1 VSTSAERL
9 KAALSDRYDVERE
22 LGSGGMGTV
31 FLARDVKH
39 DRHVAIKVFHPELAA
54 SLGTERFLRE
64 ISVTAGLAHP
74 HILPLY
80 DSGEVSGFLYYVM
93 PYVEG
98 ESLRDRLS
106 REQMLP
112 IEEAVRIARE
122 VAEALDYAHAHGVVH
137 RDIKPANIQLSG
149 GHAVVADFG
158 ISRAVD
164 AAGGARLTQTGMA
177 VGTPAYMSPEQ
188 ANGLDAVDGRSDIYS
203 LGCVLYET
211 LVGTAPFSGPTPQ
224 ALLARHTL
232 DQVSRPTIV
241 RPTIPEE
248 LEEIVLQALAKL
260 PVDRFRTAG
269 ELAEAL
275 STVISGTVPAFRR
288 TGPVRRARFRSRRAL
303 RVGGVAAVVLAAAL
317 VLART
322 FVPRLTR
329 AEPTLGG
336 LDRHRIAVLYFQD
349 RSPDQSLGYLTDG
362 LTESLIDRLA
372 LVRGLDVVSSNGVAR
387 YRVAEVTRDSIARA
401 LRAGTLVEGSVEEV
415 GDRLRVT
422 TRLVDGASG
431 AEFDQRAIERSK
443 ADVLVLRDSLAQDV
457 AHLVRESLGE
467 EIELQTL
474 KETATSPEAWSLLHQ
489 GRRLEEGIWP
499 LLDLDSTDAA
509 VRLYD
514 RVDSLLSVAERLD
527 PGWAAP
533 RVDRARFAYKRS
545 QWHGTSDRPYSDRWS
560 RVALEHAEGA
570 LQVAPTSADAL
581 ELRGTTRYWRWLMG
595 LEVDADSAADLF
607 ADAEHDLRA
616 AVAENR
622 GQAGAWEILSHLLLN
637 KPGGRAEARLAAQR
651 AYEADAYLQNAD
663 RVVERL
669 YLASYDLDDYGQAS
683 HWCAVGRERFPAW
696 PRFTECQIWIMTM
709 AGGDPDPDAAWR
721 LVDEYVALN
730 PEGYRPFRS
739 LKARMATAAVLARA
753 GLADSARAVVRSSLG
768 ERSVDPAR
776 DTYMDGAFALTL
788 TGDLEEA
795 VSLLKEWVSANPN
808 RALNL
813 VNDDYWWWRALQ
825 GRADFQALATMATTR

>member
-1 VSTSAERL
+1 VSISTERL
-9 KAALSDRYDVERE
+9 KVALSGRYDVERE
-22 LGSGGMGTV
+22 LGTGGMGAV

-39 DRHVAIKVFHPELAA
+39 DRRVAIKVFHPELAA
-54 SLGTERFLRE
+54 SLGAERFLHE

-80 DSGEVSGFLYYVM
+80 DSGEVSGLLYYVM

-112 IEEAVRIARE
+112 IEEAVRIAAE
-122 VAEALDYAHAHGVVH
+122 VAEALDYAHQHGIVH

-158 ISRAVD
+158 ISRALD
-164 AAGGARLTQTGMA
+164 AAGGTRLTQSGMA

-188 ANGLDAVDGRSDIYS
+188 ANGVDALDGRSDIYS
-203 LGCVLYET
+203 LGCVLYEM
-211 LVGTAPFSGPTPQ
+211 LVGSAPFSGLTPQ

-232 DQVSRPTIV
+232 DQVSRPSIV
-241 RPTIPEE
+241 RPTVPVD

-288 TGPVRRARFRSRRAL
+288 TGPVRRVRSPRRGAL
-303 RVGGVAAVVLAAAL
+303 TAGIAAMAVLAALLL
-317 VLART
+317 VRP

-329 AEPTLGG
+329 AEPTLGE

-349 RSPDQSLGYLTDG
+349 RSPDRSLGYLTDG

-387 YRVAEVTRDSIARA
+387 YRGAEVARDSIARA
-401 LRAGTLVEGSVEEV
+401 LRVGTLVEGSVEEV
-415 GDRLRVT
+415 GSRVRVT
-422 TRLVDGASG
+422 ARLVDGASG
-431 AEFDQRAIERSK
+431 AEFDQQAIEWPR

-474 KETATSPEAWSLLHQ
+474 KATATSPEAWSLLHQ

-499 LLDLDSTDAA
+499 LLDLDSADAA
-509 VRLYD
+509 ARLYD
-514 RVDSLLSVAERLD
+514 RVDSLLSAAERLD
-527 PGWAAP
+527 PGWATP
-533 RVDRARFAYKRS
+533 TVDRARLAYERS

-560 RVALEHAEGA
+560 RVALDHVERV
-570 LQVAPTSADAL
+570 LQVAPHSADAL
-581 ELRGTTRYWRWLMG
+581 EVRGTTRYWRWLMG
-595 LEVDADSAADLF
+595 LEVDADSAARLF
-607 ADAEHDLRA
+607 AGAEADLRA

-637 KPGGRAEARLAAQR
+637 KPGARAEARLAAQR
-651 AYEADAYLQNAD
+651 AYEADAYLRDAD

-669 YLASYDLDDYGQAS
+669 YLASYDLDDYGQAK
-683 HWCAVGRERFPAW
+683 HWCALGEERFPTV
-696 PRFTECQIWIMTM
+696 PRFKECQIWIMTM
-709 AGGDPDPDAAWR
+709 TGGEPDPDAAWR
-721 LVDEYVALN
+721 LVDEYVQLN

-753 GLADSARAVVRSSLG
+753 GLADSARAVVRRSLA

-788 TGDLEEA
+788 TGDLGEA

-808 RALNL
+808 RALAL
-813 VNDDYWWWRALQ
+813 VNDDYWWWRVLQ
-825 GRADFQALATMATTR
+825 GRADFQALAAMATTK